1 MMNRELY
8 QYRRLLAKVRAR
20 QKDLQALSDA
30 ELAGLTDQFRAR
42 HKQGESLDRLL
53 PEAFATVCEAD
64 RRILHKD
71 PYDVQIL
78 GAIVLHKGRL
88 AEIGTGE
95 GKTLTATMPL
105 YLNAIDGQGAIL
117 VTNNDYLAIRDYT
130 EMSPVYRFLGLTA
143 AVGVRRD
150 AAPLTNAEKKEI
162 YAADIVYT
170 THGALGFDYLFN
182 NLVTSARER
191 FLRPFHYII
200 IDEADSVLLDSSQ
213 TPLVISGS
221 PRVQSNL
228 YPLADTFVTLLR
240 EHVEYETEDN
250 KVWLTPEG
258 IRRAQE
264 FFEID
269 NLFADQY
276 AEINRHVILAL
287 RAHTLF
293 KKERDYTVSDDGKL
307 TLLDTGTGRM
317 MPGVKLRGGQHQAL
331 EVKEGL
337 PESVETR
344 SVASVTYQN
353 LFLLFDKMSG
363 MSGTILDNKKELEK
377 IYGTKVVAVPPN
389 RPIIRRDLP
398 DVYLYTADE
407 KFDRAVAS
415 ALEIH
420 ATGRPV
426 LMVASTIEETER
438 VSKALIRN
446 RIPHNVLNANNAY
459 WEASIIAE
467 AGQRDAV
474 TVATAMAGRGTDIRL
489 GDTVEQ
495 LGGLAVI
502 GIGRMANRRM
512 ERQVRGRAGRQG
524 DPGSS
529 QFFVSLADEVVT
541 RNQIDQV
548 QRYAQG
554 KVPGTGALRRIINR
568 AQALEEEE
576 AARAR
581 ENSMKYDQVMKKQ
594 RNLIYAL
601 RNRLLDGGTIPEET
615 FFAITRENIRRFVRT
630 HHRPGRG
637 EVNRYILDNLSC
649 RIDGNAEVL
658 PRGKGPLTRYLMERA
673 RQSLAEQKQRIGD
686 ERAAQSF
693 LRIAVLHAID
703 EAWVNQVDY
712 LQQLQTAVLGRSYAQ
727 RNVVDEFQNE
737 AYDAYRDM
745 ERRIKTDL
753 MRSILLSTVYV
764 GEESK
769 LHIVFR

>member
-1 MMNRELY
+1 MMNRELSK
-8 QYRRLLAKVRAR
+8 YRKILARVRDW
-20 QKDLQALSDA
+20 QKKMHDLPDEEIAA
-30 ELAGLTDQFRAR
+30 MTDRFRER
-42 HKQGESLDRLL
+42 RRKGESLDHIL
-53 PEAFATVCEAD
+53 PEAFAAICEAD
-64 RRILHKD
+64 HRVLHKD

-78 GAIVLHKGRL
+78 GGIALHKGCL

-95 GKTLTATMPL
+95 GKTLTATMPM
-105 YLNAIDGQGAIL
+105 YLNAIDGKGAIL

-130 EMSPVYRFLGLTA
+130 EMGPVYRFMGLSVS
-143 AVGVRRD
+143 VGVRRETEG
-150 AAPLTNAEKKEI
+150 LTNDEKRDV

-182 NLVTSARER
+182 NLVTSAKER
-191 FLRPFHYII
+191 FMRPFHYII

-228 YPLADTFVTLLR
+228 YQLADTFVTLLR
-240 EHVEYETEDN
+240 EGEEYETEDN

-269 NLFADQY
+269 NLFDDRY
-276 AEINRHVILAL
+276 FEINRHVILAL

-293 KKERDYTVSDDGKL
+293 KEGRDYTLSHNGEL
-307 TLLDTGTGRM
+307 TLLDTGTGRV

-337 PESVETR
+337 KESVETR
-344 SVASVTYQN
+344 SVASITYQN

-363 MSGTILDNKKELEK
+363 MSGTILDNKRELEK
-377 IYGTKVVAVPPN
+377 IYGIRVVAIPPN
-389 RPIIRRDLP
+389 RPIIRRDLQ
-398 DVYLYTADE
+398 DVYLHTADE
-407 KFDRAVAS
+407 KFDKAVEA

-420 ATGRPV
+420 AEGRPV
-426 LMVASTIEETER
+426 LVVASTIEETER
-438 VSKALIRN
+438 VSRALIRSH
-446 RIPHNVLNANNAY
+446 IPHNVLNANNAY

-489 GDTVEQ
+489 GDTVEE

-529 QFFVSLADEVVT
+529 QFFVSMEDDVVT
-541 RNQIDQV
+541 RNQIGQV
-548 QRYAQG
+548 EKYAHG
-554 KVPGTGALRRIINR
+554 KTPSPRGLRRVINR
-568 AQALEEEE
+568 AQALEEED

-594 RNLIYAL
+594 RTLIYEL

-615 FFAITRENIRRFVRT
+615 FFSIAEENIRRFASSSKGLNRA
-630 HHRPGRG
+630 G
-637 EVNRYILDNLSC
+637 VNRYILDNLSC
-649 RIDGNAEVL
+649 HVDA
-658 PRGKGPLTRYLMERA
+658 GKQPDARNRRRLVRYLTDRA
-673 RQSLAEQKQRIGD
+673 RQSLQEQKAAIGS
-686 ERAAQSF
+686 EKAAQSF
-693 LRIAVLHAID
+693 FRIAVLHAID
-703 EAWVNQVDY
+703 EAWVEQVDY
-712 LQQLQTAVLGRSYAQ
+712 LHQLQSAVMGRSYAQ

-737 AYDAYRDM
+737 AFAAYRQM
-745 ERRIKTDL
+745 ERRIKQDL

-764 GEESK
+764 GEQSR

>member
-1 MMNRELY
+1 MMNRELSKY
-8 QYRRLLAKVRAR
+8 RKILARVRDWQNKFRRLPDGEIAAM
-20 QKDLQALSDA
+20 
-30 ELAGLTDQFRAR
+30 TDRFRER
-42 HKQGESLDRLL
+42 RRKGETLDHML
-53 PEAFATVCEAD
+53 PEAFAAVCEAD
-64 RRILHKD
+64 RRVLNKE
-71 PYDVQIL
+71 PFDVQIL
-78 GAIVLHKGRL
+78 GAIALHKGCL

-95 GKTLTATMPL
+95 GKTLTATLPL
-105 YLNAIDGQGAIL
+105 YLNAIDGKGAIL

-130 EMSPVYRFLGLTA
+130 EMGPVYRFMGLSVS
-143 AVGVRRD
+143 VGVRRD
-150 AAPLTNAEKKEI
+150 AAGLTNEEKRAV

-182 NLVTSARER
+182 NLVTSAKER

-240 EHVEYETEDN
+240 EGVEYETEDN

-269 NLFADQY
+269 NLFDDRY
-276 AEINRHVILAL
+276 FEINRHVILAL

-293 KKERDYTVSDDGKL
+293 KEGRDYTLAHDGSL
-307 TLLDTGTGRM
+307 TLLDTGTGRV

-337 PESVETR
+337 KESVETR

-363 MSGTILDNKKELEK
+363 MSGTILDNKRELEK
-377 IYGTKVVAVPPN
+377 IYGIRVVAIPTN

-398 DVYLYTADE
+398 DVYLPTADE
-407 KFDRAVAS
+407 KFERAVDA
-415 ALEIH
+415 ALKIH
-420 ATGRPV
+420 ESGRPV
-426 LMVASTIEETER
+426 LVVASTIEETER
-438 VSKALIRN
+438 VSRALIRN
-446 RIPHNVLNANNAY
+446 HIPHNVLNANNAY

-474 TVATAMAGRGTDIRL
+474 TVATAMAGRGTDICL
-489 GDTVEQ
+489 GDTVEE

-529 QFFVSLADEVVT
+529 QFFVSLQDDVVV
-541 RNQIDQV
+541 RNQIGRV
-548 QRYAQG
+548 EKYAHG
-554 KVPGTGALRRIINR
+554 KTPSPRALRRVINR
-568 AQALEEEE
+568 AQALEEED

-594 RNLIYAL
+594 RTLIYEL

-615 FFAITRENIRRFVRT
+615 FFAIAQENIRRFARE
-630 HHRPGRG
+630 HRNPDRAA
-637 EVNRYILDNLSC
+637 VNRYILDNLSC
-649 RIDGNAEVL
+649 HVAADRQPD
-658 PRGKGPLTRYLMERA
+658 RGSRRLVRYLNDRA
-673 RQSLAEQKQRIGD
+673 RQSLEEQKAAIGS
-686 ERAAQSF
+686 EKAAQSF
-693 LRIAVLHAID
+693 FRIAVLHAID
-703 EAWVNQVDY
+703 EAWVEQVDY
-712 LQQLQTAVLGRSYAQ
+712 LHQLQSAVMGRSYAQ

-737 AYDAYRDM
+737 AFAAYRKM
-745 ERRIKTDL
+745 ERRIKQDL

-764 GEESK
+764 GEESR